1 MFIAQIPTPF
11 IDLSKGKWKRFN
23 LGGGGSCEKNEEI
36 SL

>member
-23 LGGGGSCEKNEEI
+23 LGGGGE
-36 SL
+36 L